1 MDALF
6 GVPAFAKRTQAPL
19 QAIKSFPFMQTGVMA
34 TFQHF
39 NRRLSGGIHIGLLSV
54 HLIDRQVHFRTTVKP
69 RLAGEKLLMLGTTEQ
84 REAFHRRFD

>member
-6 GVPAFAKRTQAPL
+6 RVPAFAKRTQAPL
-19 QAIKSFPFMQTGVMA
+19 QAIKSFPFIQTGVMA

-39 NRRLSGGIHIGLLSV
+39 NRWLPGKIYIGLLSI
-54 HLIDRQVHFRTTVKP
+54 HLIDRQIHFHTTVKP

-84 REAFHRRFD
+84 REAFHQRFD